1 MTRIKVCF
9 LALLTFGVTACLPAE
24 KVVDPRQL
32 SFAPLTFQIPDVER
46 LTLPNGIRLYLK
58 EDSELPLVDVT
69 AMVGAGS
76 IGDPRDKVGLGNLFA
91 AALRTGGAGD
101 FPPDLFEESLEFL
114 AADLSVATSTYD
126 TTLHLS
132 VPAKDFEKGLEL
144 FAQLLLVP
152 RFEPERLEVSRKQAL
167 EGLRRQDDMP
177 GSLAQRALMAALYP
191 GHPLGTHPEEKS
203 LQAIE
208 RQDLLDFHHRYFKP
222 GNLWL
227 AISGDFDRAQLL
239 SRLQALF
246 GQWAADDFVPQT
258 VPAVPKSAAPA
269 LWVADKDIPQ
279 TTILLGEVGLE
290 KSAPDLQAAR
300 VMNYILGG
308 GGFNARLMR
317 EIRSNRGLAY
327 SVYSYYQIGRRL
339 PGPFVAGSET
349 KSSSTLEVVQLML
362 ANMERMR
369 QEPVSEEE
377 LRLAKE
383 SLINSFVFAFTDT
396 HEVVTQTMRLDFY
409 DYPADYLET
418 YRDKVAEVTV
428 ADVQAAANRYLHPD
442 SQAIVLVGEGEG
454 FAELGAALDRPV
466 QYIPASVGP

>member
-1 MTRIKVCF
+1 MKKMNLCI
-9 LALLTFGVTACLPAE
+9 LALLAFGLTACLPAD

-32 SFAPLTFQIPDVER
+32 SYEPLTFQVPDVER

-58 EDSELPLVDVT
+58 EDHELPMVDMT

-76 IGDPRDKVGLGNLFA
+76 IGDPRGKIGQGSLFA
-91 AALRTGGAGD
+91 TALRTGGAGD
-101 FPPDLFEESLEFL
+101 YAPDPFEEALEFL
-114 AADLSVATSTYD
+114 AADLSATTSTYD
-126 TTLHLS
+126 TTMNMS
-132 VPAKDFEKGLEL
+132 VPAKDFDEGLGL
-144 FAQLLLVP
+144 FAQLLLAP
-152 RFEPERLEVSRKQAL
+152 RFDPERLEISRKQAL

-177 GSLAQRALMAALYP
+177 GSLAQRALMTALYP
-191 GHPLGTHPEEKS
+191 EHPLGMHPQENS
-203 LQAIE
+203 LKAIQ
-208 RQDLLDFHHRYFKP
+208 RQDLLDFHRNYFKP

-227 AISGDFDRAQLL
+227 AISGDFDREQLL
-239 SRLQALF
+239 SRLEALF
-246 GQWAADDFVPQT
+246 GQWAADDFVPQA
-258 VPAVPKSAAPA
+258 VPAVPKSEEPA
-269 LWVADKDIPQ
+269 LWVAAKEIPQ
-279 TTILLGEVGLE
+279 TTILLGQVGLE

-349 KSSSTLEVVQLML
+349 KSSSTLDVVQLML
-362 ANMERMR
+362 ANMERIR
-369 QEPVSEEE
+369 REPVSEEE

-396 HEVVTQTMRLDFY
+396 HEVVTQTMRLHFY
-409 DYPADYLET
+409 DYPAGYLES

-428 ADVQAAANRYLHPD
+428 EDVQAAANRYLHPE
-442 SQAIVLVGEGEG
+442 SLAIVLVGEGDG
-454 FAELGAALDRPV
+454 FSTMGEALNRPV
-466 QYIPASVGP
+466 RTIPASSTP